1 MRIMAC
7 YDDADET
14 PEVLR
19 VALTHAK
26 AFNAEV
32 LLVTSVVS
40 ADKFYPDLLAPH
52 ELALK
57 EAKEYFTSNGIACET
72 KIAFRGLEENPGEC
86 IVTVAAQQKVDEI
99 VIGIKKRSKL
109 SKLILGSAA
118 QFVILHSD
126 CPVVGVKKV
135 LTV

>member
-19 VALTHAK
+19 VALNHAK

-40 ADKFYPDLLAPH
+40 ANKFYPDLLGPH
-52 ELALK
+52 EEALK
-57 EAKEYFTSNGIACET
+57 KAAEYFTANGIACET
-72 KIAFRGLEENPGEC
+72 KITFRGLEENAGED
-86 IVTVAAQQKVDEI
+86 IVTVADREKVDEI
-99 VIGIKKRSKL
+99 VIGIKRRSKL

-118 QFVILHSD
+118 QFVILQAD
-126 CPVVGVKKV
+126 CPVVGVKKKA
-135 LTV
+135 